1 MFALTEGVER
11 LVEDFG
17 KTGVLLDPVGQGPDQ
32 EGQNPMTLD
41 LFLVTDLVLVETEV
55 VFEFSK
61 GFFDSPAQEISEDSI
76 LNGHGEV
83 IGDEDVNILVIGS
96 GPFVEDEE
104 DLQRG

>member
-1 MFALTEGVER
+1 MFALAEGIER

-41 LFLVTDLVLVETEV
+41 LFLVADLVLVEAEV
-55 VFEFSK
+55 VFEFAE
-61 GFFDSPAQEISEDSI
+61 GLFDAPAQEVSEDGVF
-76 LNGHGEV
+76 NGHSEV
-83 IGDEDVNILVIGS
+83 IGDEDMNILVIGS

-104 DLQRG
+104 DL